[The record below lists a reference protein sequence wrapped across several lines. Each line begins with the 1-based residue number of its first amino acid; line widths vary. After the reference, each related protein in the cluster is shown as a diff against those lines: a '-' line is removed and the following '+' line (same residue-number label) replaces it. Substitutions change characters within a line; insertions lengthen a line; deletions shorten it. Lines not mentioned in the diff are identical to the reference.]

1 MIIKLNNQLLLKKF
15 SMKLNK
21 NYKNTNNIK
30 LMLKICKIKRINYY
44 VKKLLINNVILNQI
58 LMVKIYFL

>member
-1 MIIKLNNQLLLKKF
+1 
-15 SMKLNK
+15 MKLNK